1 DLIVL
6 RVQVDGL
13 DEGKEKSVVVEL
25 IDFHDKETGFR
36 AMERTTGWPPA
47 IVCYLMAHGEIE
59 PGATPLEVAVPP
71 DRFLEELSKR
81 EFQITETVTVKE
93 AR

>member
-1 DLIVL
+1 
-6 RVQVDGL
+6 
-13 DEGKEKSVVVEL
+13 L
-25 IDFHDKETGFR
+25 IDFHDKKTGFR

-47 IVCYLMAHGEIE
+47 IVCYLMAGGEIE

-71 DRFLEELSKR
+71 ERFLEELSKR

-93 AR
+93 ER